1 MPETSFGSSDSARD
15 RDSIGGTAEPGY
27 HEAIARFQRLFGGHR
42 GGGALA
48 VYHRGR
54 KVVDVW
60 TGTADAA
67 ATQPWAANTAAL
79 SYSTSKGITSAV
91 VHRLA
96 DRGLIDYRAPVAEYW
111 PEFGVKGKA
120 RITVAEAFSHRAG
133 LSRLGMFAHTVDD
146 LSDHRLMEARLAA
159 SAPDR
164 FRGIPAYHAIS
175 YGTLMSGLAR
185 GVTGQDMSQLYRT
198 ELAAPLGTDGLLLGA
213 PTANGPVRLADTHG
227 SSVPLGLRHA
237 DTLLRRTAGSH
248 APGTGFVRAIYTD
261 GIGRFNSGPDPVILR
276 GEMPGANGVFTA
288 RSIAAVYNMIAV
300 ENPLLSRKT
309 VRELA
314 KVQSVFPDRNLLLPL
329 AWRMGFHSVPVPGAP
344 RAFGHIGFAG
354 SGGWV
359 DPATELAVGFVH
371 NWAPEVAKLAK
382 DQFVLLGLLPS
393 IVRAAAGQTHG
404 RGELRRAS

>member
-1 MPETSFGSSDSARD
+1 MPETSFGSSDSGREPGPV
-15 RDSIGGTAEPGY
+15 GGTAEPGY
-27 HEAIARFQRLFGGHR
+27 GEAIARFQRLFGGHR

-67 ATQPWAANTAAL
+67 ATEPWAANTATL

-111 PEFGVKGKA
+111 PEFGVNGKA
-120 RITVAEAFSHRAG
+120 GITVAEALSHRAG
-133 LSRLGMFAHTVDD
+133 LSRLGMLAHTVDD

-159 SAPDR
+159 SVPDR
-164 FRGIPAYHAIS
+164 LRGIPAYHAIS

-185 GVTGQDMSQLYRT
+185 SVTGQGMGELYRT
-198 ELAAPLGTDGLLLGA
+198 ELAEPLGADALLLGA
-213 PTANGPVRLADTHG
+213 PAANSPVRLADRHG
-227 SSVPLGLRHA
+227 TSLALGLRHA
-237 DTLLRRTAGSH
+237 DTVLRRTARSH
-248 APGTGFVRAIYTD
+248 APGTGFFRAIYTD
-261 GIGRFNSGPDPVILR
+261 GIGRLTSGPDPVILR

-300 ENPLLSRKT
+300 ENPLLSRAT

-314 KVQSVFPDRNLLLPL
+314 KVQSLFPDRNLLLPL
-329 AWRMGFHSVPVPGAP
+329 AWRMGFHSIPVPGAP
-344 RAFGHIGFAG
+344 RAFGHIGFSG

-359 DPATELAVGFVH
+359 DPSAELAVGFVH
-371 NWAPEVAKLAK
+371 NWAPDVARLAK

-393 IVRAAAGQTHG
+393 IVRAAGGQTHE